1 MESPSAETF
10 VDVDKGICIGFLS
23 LMCFFLMLMM
33 VRCAKLIVDPY
44 TAIPTST
51 WEEEQLD

>member
-1 MESPSAETF
+1 MENPYPTPETF

-23 LMCFFLMLMM
+23 LMCFFLMVMI

-44 TAIPTST
+44 TAIPTSS
-51 WEEEQLD
+51 WQEE